1 LVAAEAIEL
10 IGEGYLLDQDLREIL
25 EQAGVI
31 WDYVTR

>member
-1 LVAAEAIEL
+1 MKL

-25 EQAGVI
+25 EQAGGI